1 MTTTQ
6 KRLEVKVA
14 DLQKRCEGLMRD
26 KILLSGRVAMM
37 QGVIESYKT
46 ESEVM
51 KGHLV
56 SGGEQ
61 KMGFLWEKA
70 KSFNVSPTKLLK
82 YPIGAS
88 IKEEESN
95 THAI

>member
-1 MTTTQ
+1 
-6 KRLEVKVA
+6 
-14 DLQKRCEGLMRD
+14 
-26 KILLSGRVAMM
+26 MM

-70 KSFNVSPTKLLK
+70 KSFNSPIKPFK
-82 YPIGAS
+82 YPIEGS